1 MAVSS
6 LIPIN
11 VYQVVQAA
19 QADQAAA
26 ECSAVDLHAQPHLHP
41 DRFSTLLHP
50 LPNKA
55 AEWVSAAVEL
65 CLQ

>member
-6 LIPIN
+6 LILIN

-19 QADQAAA
+19 QADQAAE
-26 ECSAVDLHAQPHLHP
+26 ECSAADLHAQPHLHP
-41 DRFSTLLHP
+41 DPFNTLLHP

-55 AEWVSAAVEL
+55 AVWVLVAVEL
-65 CLQ
+65 CQQ